1 MHCSPYIFP
10 PLLSIVYFLKNYV
23 CCFEITGAGGREMKM
38 PLRKWVAW
46 YLVMAMFVIGIT
58 PRVYAGF
65 SPSEIVGLSQGE
77 RSSDL
82 EKIQKFLEMK
92 MVRERL
98 KEFGLAQDEI
108 QTRLTQLS
116 DQTLHQMAIQL
127 DDLRMG
133 ADGGLGIVIAL
144 LVIAI
149 LVVILIMLLGHRVVV
164 K

>member
-1 MHCSPYIFP
+1 
-10 PLLSIVYFLKNYV
+10 
-23 CCFEITGAGGREMKM
+23 MKKTV
-38 PLRKWVAW
+38 RKWIIW

-65 SPSEIVGLSQGE
+65 SPSEVMGLSPAE

-82 EKIQKFLEMK
+82 QNIQKFLEMK

-98 KEFGLAQDEI
+98 KEFGLTQDEI
-108 QTRLTQLS
+108 QTRLGQLS
-116 DQTLHQMAIQL
+116 DPQIHQLAIKV
-127 DDLRMG
+127 DDLRVA
-133 ADGGLGIVIAL
+133 ADDGLGIIIAL

-149 LVVILIMLLGHRVVV
+149 LVIVIIMLTGHRVVV